1 MEDTKIEKKR
11 NDKDK
16 RQALKKKR
24 GNWECGTGK
33 GEEGEVDRGD
43 KK

>member
-16 RQALKKKR
+16 RQALKKR

>member
-16 RQALKKKR
+16 RQALKKKEGI
-24 GNWECGTGK
+24 GNVEQERERK
-33 GEEGEVDRGD
+33 ER
-43 KK
+43 